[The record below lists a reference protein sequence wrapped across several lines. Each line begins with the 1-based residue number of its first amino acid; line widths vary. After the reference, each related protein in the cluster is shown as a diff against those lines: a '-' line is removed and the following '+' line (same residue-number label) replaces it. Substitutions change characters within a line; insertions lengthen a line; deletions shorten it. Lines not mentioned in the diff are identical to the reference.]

1 MDAEDTYWSL
11 MELRIELMRGTEGTS
26 LRFRDQLRQ
35 ILMDM
40 RLYQEPTE
48 SILRMVTRL
57 LERTEAD
64 NRRIFL
70 DNVER
75 VAFDT
80 RLSPEH
86 SDAFIAFLKGT
97 QKLSER
103 ENRS

>member
-1 MDAEDTYWSL
+1 MDAEDTYWTQ
-11 MELRIELMRGTEGTS
+11 MELRMELMRGAEGTS

-48 SILRMVTRL
+48 SILRMVARL
-57 LERTEAD
+57 LERTETT
-64 NRRIFL
+64 NRLLFL

-80 RLSPEH
+80 RLAPEH
-86 SDAFIAFLKGT
+86 SEAFIEFLKYL
-97 QKLSER
+97 QKLSKH
-103 ENRS
+103 

>member
-1 MDAEDTYWSL
+1 MDAEDTYWTR
-11 MELRIELMRGTEGTS
+11 MELRMELMRGAEGTT

-48 SILRMVTRL
+48 SILRMVARL
-57 LERTEAD
+57 LERTETN
-64 NRRIFL
+64 NRLLFL
-70 DNVER
+70 ENVER

-86 SDAFIAFLKGT
+86 SEAFIEFLKQV
-97 QKLSER
+97 QKLSKR
-103 ENRS
+103 